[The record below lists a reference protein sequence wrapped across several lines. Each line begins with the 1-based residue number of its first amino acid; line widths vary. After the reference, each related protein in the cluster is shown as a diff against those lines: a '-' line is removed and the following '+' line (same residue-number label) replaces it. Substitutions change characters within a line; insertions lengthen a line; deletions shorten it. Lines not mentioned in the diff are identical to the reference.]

1 MKSQG
6 RGSDEPLWRT
16 ASRCNNGNCVAVAT
30 LSADVIGM
38 RDTKDAKGRILEIR
52 REQWEQFLQ
61 EVKAG
66 LFDTH
71 LLPHN
76 SQKHHPDQMD

>member
-16 ASRCNNGNCVAVAT
+16 ASRCNNGNCVAVAV
-30 LSADVIGM
+30 LSADLIGM
-38 RDTKDAKGRILEIR
+38 RDTKDAEGPILEIR
-52 REQWEQFLQ
+52 REQWELFLQ

-66 LFDTH
+66 QHDTDILSH
-71 LLPHN
+71 
-76 SQKHHPDQMD
+76 S